1 MRRIERVS
9 ELIRREIGGI
19 VFKEIGF
26 RDTIVTFTR
35 MEISKDINYADIYF
49 STIPD
54 ESSTN
59 VLRELNQKVFNIQ
72 QDLNKRLRMRPVP
85 KIRFHIDKEER
96 EAQKID
102 ELLKGI

>member
-9 ELIRREIGGI
+9 ELIRRELGKI
-19 VFKEIGF
+19 VFKEIDF
-26 RDTIVTFTR
+26 HNTIVTFTR
-35 MEISKDINYADIYF
+35 TEISKDINYADIYF
-49 STIPD
+49 LAIPD
-54 ESSTN
+54 ESSAN
-59 VLRELNQKVFNIQ
+59 VLRDLNQKVFNIQ

-102 ELLKGI
+102 ELLKRI